1 MFSDHLQKMNP
12 LPRVNLLAAA
22 AVLVMVCQLAA
33 LALVADRQVK
43 QASVRDLQRV
53 AQQVAMADC
62 VERSTGPTRHGCI
75 RQTQTAMLADGEA
88 SGSGDQGRAFGV
100 KNVAAVDGITGGE
113 LTSLMPAGLAQ
124 TR

>member
-75 RQTQTAMLADGEA
+75 RQTQTVMLAGGEA
-88 SGSGDQGRAFGV
+88 SGSGDRGRAFSV